1 MIDLLISPPA
11 SGQFRKRELITL
23 AGADVRNESGTN
35 TEDERMMGRSARIDA
50 ASTEAKDETTL
61 ITTEKPVASVSYGC
75 RSDILRPKPK
85 RNQN

>member
-1 MIDLLISPPA
+1 M
-11 SGQFRKRELITL
+11 
-23 AGADVRNESGTN
+23 AGADVRNERGTN
-35 TEDERMMGRSARIDA
+35 TEARQIQAECKDELMMGRSARIDT

-75 RSDILRPKPK
+75 MSDILRPKPK